1 MEDVFRIL
9 MPVAVGAV
17 ALVLVLGLFT
27 MMRGTNPGRSQRLMR
42 WRVILQFVAICLIMA
57 VVYFA
62 SR

>member
-42 WRVILQFVAICLIMA
+42 WRVI
-57 VVYFA
+57 YFA